1 MATVLENPFL
11 VSGYESPTYFCDRKK
26 EAETLTEMLRN
37 GRNVTLTSPRRIGKT
52 GLIKHTFHLLKTQ
65 SPEITTI
72 YIDLFPTANLSDF
85 TQVFASAVLGQL
97 DSSPVKAL
105 RKIMDFFKGLRPS
118 MSIDEVTGKPVLNL
132 DIARGSESS
141 TIGQVFHYLKQSGK
155 TCFIAFDEFQQIAN
169 YPETNVEALLRSYMQ
184 DLHNVRFI
192 FSGSQSHM
200 LQEMF
205 LSPKRPFY
213 LSTAVMTIET
223 IPEDT
228 YYAFA
233 SSFFQ
238 KQDRTLPEDVFRKL
252 YQRYEGYT
260 WYLQMI
266 LNRIYAKAQ
275 RPIDEALFHECIR
288 DILEE
293 NEYYYQHLIRIYPKG
308 QMKLV
313 KAIAKEKKVKEITA
327 GAFIAKYD
335 LTATSSVKGAL
346 KRMLDEEIVY
356 QAPDGGYLVYD
367 RFFGEWLDS
376 RFANPR

>member
-1 MATVLENPFL
+1 
-11 VSGYESPTYFCDRKK
+11 
-26 EAETLTEMLRN
+26 
-37 GRNVTLTSPRRIGKT
+37 
-52 GLIKHTFHLLKTQ
+52 
-65 SPEITTI
+65 
-72 YIDLFPTANLSDF
+72 
-85 TQVFASAVLGQL
+85 
-97 DSSPVKAL
+97 
-105 RKIMDFFKGLRPS
+105 
-118 MSIDEVTGKPVLNL
+118 
-132 DIARGSESS
+132 
-141 TIGQVFHYLKQSGK
+141 
-155 TCFIAFDEFQQIAN
+155 
-169 YPETNVEALLRSYMQ
+169 
-184 DLHNVRFI
+184 
-192 FSGSQSHM
+192 
-200 LQEMF
+200 
-205 LSPKRPFY
+205 
-213 LSTAVMTIET
+213 
-223 IPEDT
+223 
-228 YYAFA
+228 
-233 SSFFQ
+233 
-238 KQDRTLPEDVFRKL
+238 
-252 YQRYEGYT
+252 
-260 WYLQMI
+260 MI